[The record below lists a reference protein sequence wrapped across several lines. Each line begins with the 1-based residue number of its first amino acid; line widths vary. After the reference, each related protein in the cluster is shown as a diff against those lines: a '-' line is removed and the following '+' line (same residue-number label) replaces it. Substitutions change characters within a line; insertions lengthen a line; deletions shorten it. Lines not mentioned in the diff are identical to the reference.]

1 MELKIDKEWLARKLE
16 RADDVEAGAGGTP
29 LDELKKNAERRIVTP
44 SVLAV
49 ASTEFGKVV
58 RFVRE
63 EKGFSR
69 RELAERATIS
79 EDEIEAIES
88 QADYSPSLRAVTY
101 LAEPL
106 GLSPDRLKELAGYV
120 KASQSGVANAPQ
132 YRFAARSKSV
142 DTISEEEYEAIRA
155 LVEVLSEKKTIS

>member
-29 LDELKKNAERRIVTP
+29 LDELKKNVERRVVTP
-44 SVLAV
+44 SVLA
-49 ASTEFGKVV
+49 AAPTEFGKVV

-69 RELAERATIS
+69 RELAVRATIG

-88 QADYSPSLRAVTY
+88 QADYSPSPRVVVY

-106 GLSPDRLKELAGYV
+106 GLSPDRLKELAGHV
-120 KASQSGVANAPQ
+120 KAKQSGVTNAPQ
-132 YRFAARSKSV
+132 TRFAAKSKSV
-142 DTISEEEYEAIRA
+142 DTISDDEYEAIRA
-155 LVEVLSEKKTIS
+155 LVEVLSEKK